1 MLSLKLAVMKP
12 SGEKKS
18 INAAFYYSKFKLP
31 VFETT
36 DMANNMAFLRWG
48 LCCSHLLLATDLME
62 TIRNLYRFLPRFLE
76 ISPKLNRLLDGQHM
90 VSKISHHALVTEKPN
105 RC

>member
-36 DMANNMAFLRWG
+36 DMANNMAFLR
-48 LCCSHLLLATDLME
+48 
-62 TIRNLYRFLPRFLE
+62 
-76 ISPKLNRLLDGQHM
+76 
-90 VSKISHHALVTEKPN
+90 
-105 RC
+105 